1 MNWIALLR
9 GVSWSIA
16 YEVGERA
23 GQRGATMGR
32 LDKSGSPVAIQA
44 IDMTCLSPC
53 RMVGSRAARR
63 QKANDFNDIYGTMP
77 GSVIILVR

>member
-23 GQRGATMGR
+23 GQRGATYA
-32 LDKSGSPVAIQA
+32 SGCC
-44 IDMTCLSPC
+44 T
-53 RMVGSRAARR
+53 
-63 QKANDFNDIYGTMP
+63 
-77 GSVIILVR
+77 LVRT